1 MKLLIVD
8 DECHV
13 IKTVKYLLQMSPIQ
27 LDEIFEAQ
35 SAKDAITII
44 EKEHPEI
51 LITDV
56 LMADVTGLDLMNYL
70 NNTSIPIKTI
80 VISGYNNFEYIRA
93 ALKEGGVDYLLKP
106 IDADQLFA
114 AVETAIDQWQK
125 EDARKKQTLQH
136 LDMIHSMSSLCK
148 ETLLYR
154 IMTQTSIEKH
164 YQDLIHIVPAL
175 KQCRN
180 SMIGYAN
187 FQLFFPDSTGASYDS
202 LRQLVQALDEIL
214 QTNNIGSCFFGPDDV
229 FEVFIFLHHHTTES
243 LRLLTDSLDSLCKN
257 HTLQLSFGFSRPM
270 AFPSMTYNA
279 YRQARKAFFHQPVFS
294 KPERILLYSQIHE
307 YTVSLE
313 QPDLEQQLFS
323 ALITGNEE
331 LLDTSIEE
339 WSKTLLDSPELTL
352 DTVKKVIDHFN
363 HLMEDWTKELTRQYL
378 QLTIAECSKLSYFQ
392 FLNEDGLFSIE
403 MLKKSIKFEMF
414 QLSGELTSPSTNPQN
429 DVIYQVAHYIR
440 LNYAKPFSQFACA
453 QLFFINKNYMCR
465 KFKNTFHTSMVSYLN
480 QIRIDHA
487 KELLENPGV
496 KIKDVANLVGFE
508 DEKYF
513 SRQFHKSTGLSP
525 NDFRAQLNLKNETN

>member
-8 DECHV
+8 DEYHV

-51 LITDV
+51 LITDG

-187 FQLFFPDSTGASYDS
+187 FQLFS
-202 LRQLVQALDEIL
+202 LTPQELPMIL
-214 QTNNIGSCFFGPDDV
+214 CVNWF
-229 FEVFIFLHHHTTES
+229 
-243 LRLLTDSLDSLCKN
+243 RL
-257 HTLQLSFGFSRPM
+257 
-270 AFPSMTYNA
+270 
-279 YRQARKAFFHQPVFS
+279 
-294 KPERILLYSQIHE
+294 
-307 YTVSLE
+307 
-313 QPDLEQQLFS
+313 
-323 ALITGNEE
+323 
-331 LLDTSIEE
+331 
-339 WSKTLLDSPELTL
+339 
-352 DTVKKVIDHFN
+352 
-363 HLMEDWTKELTRQYL
+363 
-378 QLTIAECSKLSYFQ
+378 
-392 FLNEDGLFSIE
+392 
-403 MLKKSIKFEMF
+403 
-414 QLSGELTSPSTNPQN
+414 
-429 DVIYQVAHYIR
+429 
-440 LNYAKPFSQFACA
+440 
-453 QLFFINKNYMCR
+453 
-465 KFKNTFHTSMVSYLN
+465 
-480 QIRIDHA
+480 
-487 KELLENPGV
+487 
-496 KIKDVANLVGFE
+496 
-508 DEKYF
+508 
-513 SRQFHKSTGLSP
+513 
-525 NDFRAQLNLKNETN
+525 